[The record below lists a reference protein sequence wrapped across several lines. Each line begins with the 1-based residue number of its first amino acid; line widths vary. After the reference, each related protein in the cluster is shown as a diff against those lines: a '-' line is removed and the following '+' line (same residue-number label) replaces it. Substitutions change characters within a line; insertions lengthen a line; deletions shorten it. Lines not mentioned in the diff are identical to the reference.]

1 MGLFIVIDGCD
12 GAGIGTQAEILREK
26 LMAKNNILFL
36 RYPDYNDPVG
46 NMIHESLHGKIA
58 LSRELT
64 FLLYALNQLKD
75 KEKIANSLKKG
86 RVVLADR
93 YFTSNLAFQCSLGFD
108 LEKALEFAELFEMP
122 KPDLVIFLKVSPET
136 GIKRKIKEKGSGDIY
151 ERDLDLQRKVNETY
165 EKMIKEKIFA
175 KEWATVDGEK
185 SIEEVAKE
193 IESIVF
199 PRLK

>member
-108 LEKALEFAELFEMP
+108 LEKALKFTELFEMP

>member
-122 KPDLVIFLKVSPET
+122 KPDLMIFLKVSPET